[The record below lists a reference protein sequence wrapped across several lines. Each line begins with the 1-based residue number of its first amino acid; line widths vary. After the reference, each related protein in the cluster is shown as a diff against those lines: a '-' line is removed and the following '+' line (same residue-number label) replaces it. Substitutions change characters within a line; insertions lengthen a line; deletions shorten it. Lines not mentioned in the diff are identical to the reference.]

1 VRFATG
7 GTQDEIDLNN
17 RHATAFRKQLTPFVE
32 HSCKTGR
39 GQRHP
44 RPAPSRQRSGDIR
57 AWAKEH
63 GIAVSGHGRIPARV
77 AEQYE
82 ATTRGS

>member
-1 VRFATG
+1 MRFATG
-7 GTQDEIDLNN
+7 GTQDETGLNN
-17 RHATAFRKQLTPFVE
+17 KHATAFRKQLAPFVE
-32 HSCKTGR
+32 HSRKTGP

-44 RPAPSRQRSGDIR
+44 SPAPSRQRSGDIR

-63 GIAVSGHGRIPARV
+63 GIAVSGRGRILARV